1 MKPRIA
7 IPVPNS
13 DAEYSARTL
22 PDYVAAV
29 EAAGGVAVEIPLTQ
43 TNSEAAQLIK
53 SCDAV
58 LLPGSSADVDPQ
70 KYGAARNSKTAEADA
85 ARDNIDELLL
95 QDAFNMHKPLLGICY
110 GVQSLNVWRTGTL
123 VQHIESAVTHA
134 RPKGVPKT
142 EKIVHEAVVES
153 ASRLGRI
160 VASSRKQVGAARVT
174 IEVNSSHHQS
184 VEVVGDGLKVVAR
197 SKDDG
202 VIEAVE
208 GTAEDHWLVGVQWHP
223 ERMVDEDKVS
233 RAIFVAL
240 IGAAAEWH
248 ERARAAGADFE
259 TVPKKSL

>member
-22 PDYVAAV
+22 PDYKLAV
-29 EAAGGVAVEIPLTQ
+29 ERAGGVAVEIDLTL

-70 KYGAARNSKTAEADA
+70 KYDAARHEKTADADV

-110 GVQSLNVWRTGTL
+110 GVQSLNVWRSGTL
-123 VQHIESAVTHA
+123 VQHLASAVTHA
-134 RPKGVPKT
+134 RPKGVSKT
-142 EKIVHEAVVES
+142 EKIMHAAVVES

-160 VASSRKQVGAARVT
+160 VASVRKEVGAPHVT
-174 IEVNSSHHQS
+174 IEVNSSHHQA

-197 SKDDG
+197 SKEDD

-208 GTAEDHWLVGVQWHP
+208 GTAEDHWVVGVQWHP
-223 ERMVDEDKVS
+223 ERMVDEDAVS
-233 RAIFVAL
+233 RGIFVAL
-240 IGAAAEWH
+240 IGAAADWH

-259 TVPKKSL
+259 TARKN